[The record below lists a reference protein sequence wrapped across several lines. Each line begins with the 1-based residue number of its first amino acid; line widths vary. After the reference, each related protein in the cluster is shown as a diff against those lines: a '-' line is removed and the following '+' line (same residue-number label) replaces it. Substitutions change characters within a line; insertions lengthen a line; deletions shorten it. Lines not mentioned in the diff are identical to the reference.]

1 MDNLKPYEGNQNQI
15 DSLLRTVEIVR
26 KDIDTKFA
34 EVDLEGGAGGTPCF
48 LKSLVFLRSV

>member
-26 KDIDTKFA
+26 KDIGTKFA
-34 EVDLEGGAGGTPCF
+34 EVDLEGARVAPP
-48 LKSLVFLRSV
+48 VFCNHLFF

>member
-26 KDIDTKFA
+26 KDIGAKFA
-34 EVDLEGGAGGTPCF
+34 DVDLEGGARGAPCF
-48 LKSLVFLRSV
+48 